1 MCVCAPA
8 CQKMPESK
16 VKEMASKG
24 FAEERRDTGGII
36 PFLFLLLF
44 LIGQVVLKVKKIA
57 SDKGC

>member
-1 MCVCAPA
+1 MEGGDCMCVCAPA

-44 LIGQVVLKVKKIA
+44 
-57 SDKGC
+57 